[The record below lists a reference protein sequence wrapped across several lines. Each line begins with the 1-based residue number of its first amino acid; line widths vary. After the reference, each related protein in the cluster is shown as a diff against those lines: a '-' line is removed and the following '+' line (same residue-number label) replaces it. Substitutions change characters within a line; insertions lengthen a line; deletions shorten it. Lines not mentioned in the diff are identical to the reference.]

1 VNNGPKEHLKS
12 RHGWNLPDISAD
24 HYHLMVQM
32 MEAWLVAD
40 RDALSRF
47 YGQRFNANAIPR
59 NSNVEQ
65 IGKQDL
71 ESALKEATR
80 HTAKGEYHKIHHG
93 PKILGQLDVS
103 RVRKAATHCN
113 RLFTTL
119 EDRITRTS
127 EPRQSKRV
135 L

>member
-1 VNNGPKEHLKS
+1 LKC
-12 RHGWNLPDISAD
+12 RDGWNLPDISAE

-47 YGQRFNANAIPR
+47 YGQGFNASAIPR
-59 NSNVEQ
+59 NPNVEQ
-65 IGKQDL
+65 ISKPDL

-93 PKILGQLDVS
+93 PRILSQLNVS
-103 RVRKAATHCN
+103 RVRKAATHCD
-113 RLFTTL
+113 RLFLTL
-119 EDRITRTS
+119 TDRINTS
-127 EPRQSKRV
+127 YEPQQSR
-135 L
+135 

>member
-1 VNNGPKEHLKS
+1 MALDMHPDAFNVLLIDSEGPVNNGPKAHLK
-12 RHGWNLPDISAD
+12 RRDDWNLPDISAE

-32 MEAWLVAD
+32 MEAWLAAD
-40 RDALSRF
+40 REARRKF

-59 NSNVEQ
+59 TPNVEQ

-80 HTAKGEYHKIHHG
+80 RTARGK
-93 PKILGQLDVS
+93 
-103 RVRKAATHCN
+103 N
-113 RLFTTL
+113 
-119 EDRITRTS
+119 ITRS
-127 EPRQSKRV
+127 IMGQKS

>member
-1 VNNGPKEHLKS
+1 VNHGPKEHLKS
-12 RHGWNLPDISAD
+12 RDGWNLPDISAE

-47 YGQRFNANAIPR
+47 YGQGFNASAIPR
-59 NSNVEQ
+59 NPNVEQ

-93 PKILGQLDVS
+93 PKILSQLNVA
-103 RVRKAATHCN
+103 RVRQAATHCS
-113 RLFTTL
+113 RLFMTL
-119 EDRITRTS
+119 ADRIDRPS
-127 EPRQSKRV
+127 APPPSR
-135 L
+135 